1 MGLLRRVFLVNAAV
15 LAAATAALAFTPL
28 TVSFPVA
35 LTEAVVLAVGLV
47 VMLALN
53 YVLLRRT
60 LEPLRR
66 LAAGMGELDPLRPG
80 RRVEPVDTG
89 SELGALAAAF
99 NAMAAR
105 LEHERAETSR
115 LLVSTQ
121 EAERRLIAREL
132 HDEVGQGLTAAL
144 LQLDAVTRQAPEAL
158 RDEIVETRETVR
170 VNLEMVRAI
179 ARRQR
184 PAALE
189 DLGLLA
195 ALRALA
201 AEVSAARNGLSVQV
215 RATGDFAAPDE
226 AELAIYRIAQEALT
240 NAVRHAGA
248 SDVLVELRHHEGV
261 AALRVLDD
269 GGGFGGDE
277 GVGLRGMRER
287 ALLAGGTFDV
297 RAVAGGGTEVVAEI
311 PVR

>member
-1 MGLLRRVFLVNAAV
+1 MGLLPRVFLVNAAV

-35 LTEAVVLAVGLV
+35 LGEAVILVVGLV

-60 LEPLRR
+60 LDPLRR

-80 RRVEPVDTG
+80 RRVESVDAGT
-89 SELGALAAAF
+89 EVGALADAF
-99 NAMAAR
+99 NAMASR

-121 EAERRLIAREL
+121 EAERRRIAREL

-144 LQLDAVTRQAPEAL
+144 LQLDLVAHQAPDGLREEIAEA
-158 RDEIVETRETVR
+158 RETVR
-170 VNLEMVRAI
+170 ANLETVRAI

-195 ALRALA
+195 ALRALGA
-201 AEVSAARNGLSVQV
+201 DVSAARNGLSVQV
-215 RATGDFAAPDE
+215 RAAGDLAAPAE
-226 AELAIYRIAQEALT
+226 AELTIYRIAQEALT

-248 SDVLVELRHHEGV
+248 SDVVVELRHADGRAV
-261 AALRVLDD
+261 LRVCDD
-269 GGGFGGDE
+269 GRGFGGDE
-277 GVGLRGMRER
+277 GAGLRGMRER
-287 ALLAGGTFDV
+287 ALLAGGALDV
-297 RAVAGGGTEVVAEI
+297 RTVKGGGTEVVAEI
-311 PVR
+311 PLR